1 MLKTILAIFGITIG
15 IMGLALSIMGFKTK
29 APAYITAFFLSQAM
43 VDFAFAYFLLE
54 III

>member
-1 MLKTILAIFGITIG
+1 MRIILAMFAMIIG
-15 IMGLALSIMGFKTK
+15 ALGLVLSIMGFKTK

>member
-1 MLKTILAIFGITIG
+1 MRIILAIFGITIG
-15 IMGLALSIMGFKTK
+15 IMGLALSVMGVKTK
-29 APAYITAFFLSQAM
+29 APGYITAFFLSQAM

>member
-1 MLKTILAIFGITIG
+1 MLKTILVIFDITIG
-15 IMGLALSIMGFKTK
+15 LMGLALSIMGVKTK

-43 VDFAFAYFLLE
+43 VDFSFAYFLLK

>member
-1 MLKTILAIFGITIG
+1 MLKTILAIFGI
-15 IMGLALSIMGFKTK
+15 IMGLMGILVFAVGVKSK

-43 VDFAFAYFLLE
+43 VDFAFAYFLLK

>member
-1 MLKTILAIFGITIG
+1 MRIILAIFGITIG
-15 IMGLALSIMGFKTK
+15 IMGLALSVMGFKTK

>member
-1 MLKTILAIFGITIG
+1 MLKTLLAIYGITIG
-15 IMGLALSIMGFKTK
+15 IMGLALSIMGVKTK

-43 VDFAFAYFLLE
+43 VDFAFAYFLFE

>member
-15 IMGLALSIMGFKTK
+15 IVGLALSIMGFKTK
-29 APAYITAFFLSQAM
+29 APAYITSFFLSQAM

>member
-15 IMGLALSIMGFKTK
+15 IIGILLSVMGVKSKS
-29 APAYITAFFLSQAM
+29 PAYITAFFLSQAM

>member
-1 MLKTILAIFGITIG
+1 MLKAILAIFGITIG
-15 IMGLALSIMGFKTK
+15 IMGLALSVMGVKTK
-29 APAYITAFFLSQAM
+29 APAYITAFFISQAM

>member
-1 MLKTILAIFGITIG
+1 MRIILAIFGITIG
-15 IMGLALSIMGFKTK
+15 IMGLTLSIIGFKTK

-43 VDFAFAYFLLE
+43 VDFAFAYFLLG